1 MRKRT
6 KFKHFM
12 FMLLALAMLI
22 YAIPSISFKS
32 GNGWITLFSVVW
44 VAFSFLVIAAHWHVI
59 LGVDEEKK
67 KALERVRQHKL
78 EQWQLKLSEESER
91 SAGL

>member
-12 FMLLALAMLI
+12 FMLIALGMLI
-22 YAIPSISFKS
+22 YAIPSISFNN
-32 GNGWITLFSVVW
+32 GNGWVSLFSVVW
-44 VAFSFLVIAAHWHVI
+44 VAFSLLVIAAHWHVI

-67 KALERVRQHKL
+67 KALERVRLLKL
-78 EQWQLKLSEESER
+78 QQWQLTLSEESER
-91 SAGL
+91 SNGM